1 MVEQAVNRDGDA
13 QRLYQ
18 QAKPEPDYSRFCL
31 ADVLQAS
38 LEPDNPEARERA
50 ANSLRCI
57 EVIHAATPPRGRR
70 MGGVMVPDSLFAK
83 EIRAAV
89 TTTTTA
95 AGLIDRELTAGDFI
109 GSLVEQGDILPF
121 LDVKTGLSAPIAVPR
136 ITATNRPAA
145 AEENSAQADPVAFT
159 LDTVNETPK
168 MLRGYFVYS
177 PEVEWSSRRRMGTE
191 GVTEVLRQMADYM
204 ETQIWQGTGANAQV
218 QGLEARI
225 TAARTIN
232 YPNLAVDRDDA
243 WNLMD
248 ALNGHKVRRSG
259 RFFAATRQMSK
270 LLNGIRLE
278 DNGGMYRRLHNLPV
292 VDTTRPSE
300 DGDDGRLWLISG
312 QDVIAGLFGEDFEVV
327 MDRAQGN
334 EIGAANYRVLVLR
347 QWDLALRHV
356 ESMHV
361 LKVA

>member
-1 MVEQAVNRDGDA
+1 MTTQAINRDDA
-13 QRLYQ
+13 QWPHQ
-18 QAKPEPDYSRFCL
+18 QAKPDPDYSRFCL

-38 LEPDNPEARERA
+38 LEPDNPDARERA

-57 EVIHAATPPRGRR
+57 EVIHAARPPRGRR
-70 MGGVMVPDSLFAK
+70 MGGVMVPDSLFAR

-89 TTTTTA
+89 TTTSTA
-95 AGLIDRELTAGDFI
+95 VGLIDRELTGDDFI

-145 AEENSAQADPVAFT
+145 AEENSTAPDPVAFT
-159 LDTVNETPK
+159 LDTVQETPK

-177 PEVEWSSRRRMGTE
+177 PEVEWSTRRRMGIE

-204 ETQIWQGTGANAQV
+204 ETQIWRGTGANAQV

-225 TAARTIN
+225 TADRTAN
-232 YPNLAVDRDDA
+232 YPSLALGRDHA
-243 WNLMD
+243 WELLD

-259 RFFAATRQMSK
+259 RFFAATREMSK
-270 LLNGIRLE
+270 LLNGIRME
-278 DNGGMYRRLHNLPV
+278 DDGGMYRRLHNLPV

-300 DGDDGRLWLISG
+300 DGDDGRLWLVSG
-312 QDVIAGLFGEDFEVV
+312 RDVIVGMFGEDFEVV
-327 MDRAQGN
+327 MDRAQGS
-334 EIGAANYRVLVLR
+334 EVGAANYRVLVLR